1 MSNLLRKQEC
11 SAAQVCGRREAR
23 GRLRS
28 RLTTPVQQSTFLM
41 RGCLPRRESLMVR
54 TKLELETRLH
64 CLANLIESQLAGVL
78 CELLAESRTEA
89 VQDIASS
96 GTRFIENCRN
106 VRDRKEK
113 EGGAA

>member
-1 MSNLLRKQEC
+1 MSNPLEKQERQRAPVW
-11 SAAQVCGRREAR
+11 STRKGS
-23 GRLRS
+23 GLFS
-28 RLTTPVQQSTFLM
+28 SSLTTPSYVGAFLM
-41 RGCLPRRESLMVR
+41 RGCLPRREDFMVR